1 MSEIRVRNDTGEP
14 LDTVRMTGLAG
25 VPQPWALGPL
35 PHGAVSD
42 WHPVTVV
49 RRYPA
54 IEASGPG
61 TDLVHLPYE
70 GEAAQPALPDGRYT
84 YVLRLEEGRL
94 VVGLEPE
101 DG

>member
-14 LDTVRMTGLAG
+14 LDAVRVTGLAG
-25 VPQPWALGPL
+25 VPQPWVLGPL

-42 WHPVTVV
+42 WQPVTVV

-61 TDLVHLPYE
+61 TDLVHLPF
-70 GEAAQPALPDGRYT
+70 EAEAQPTLPEGRYT